1 MLDVYD
7 LVYEEVRRNGSS
19 SKRHELTLIHEVVS
33 YLPDLREAFFF
44 LEHLPIDSNRLC
56 FTSALVLFSSRT
68 SLLPSLY
75 VV

>member
-44 LEHLPIDSNRLC
+44 WSICSLIP
-56 FTSALVLFSSRT
+56 TGSASPVL
-68 SLLPSLY
+68 
-75 VV
+75 